1 MGGTLFYFIFFLIL
15 IPVIGLIEKSLINE
29 TFLPNEE
36 DEEATELYEEEK
48 WTKGLGF
55 TYSSPN
61 LPSYK
66 Y

>member
-1 MGGTLFYFIFFLIL
+1 MKLFLI
-15 IPVIGLIEKSLINE
+15 S
-29 TFLPNEE
+29 EE
-36 DEEATELYEEEK
+36 DEEANELYEEEK

-61 LPSYK
+61 LPSYR